1 MKKINLKLLTIIF
14 VLALFSIG
22 VVAASDNANQTDV
35 AQVSNDV
42 VCLSK
47 VSSDDVSTNLIQN
60 SNNDVELKSKEN
72 NKDLYTF
79 SNDQSE
85 LKSDNADVLGTTI
98 TVNGTKFQNIRDA
111 YDSASSGDIIDLGG
125 KTYNGTNS
133 YFEFNKKTNITFIN
147 GILDASDAGSD
158 SESRF
163 LNTILI
169 NMTFINY

>member
-35 AQVSNDV
+35 VQVSNDV

-79 SNDQSE
+79 SNDQSQ
-85 LKSDNADVLGTTI
+85 LKSDNADVLGITI
-98 TVNGTKFQNIRDA
+98 
-111 YDSASSGDIIDLGG
+111 
-125 KTYNGTNS
+125 
-133 YFEFNKKTNITFIN
+133 
-147 GILDASDAGSD
+147 
-158 SESRF
+158 
-163 LNTILI
+163 
-169 NMTFINY
+169 